1 LFLIFSDGVRH
12 FDGSGIS
19 GIMTGSYHVGENLP
33 HGIWGTS
40 SSNVYLVGE
49 NGVIMR
55 YGP

>member
-1 LFLIFSDGVRH
+1 
-12 FDGSGIS
+12 
-19 GIMTGSYHVGENLP
+19 MTGSYHVGENIP

-49 NGVIMR
+49 SGVIMR